1 MMSTFLGLSGAQ
13 SRRSSDCSLSP
24 HRDADA
30 AADILDQLLVLERDE
45 EDEYSLLDGTLVGVR
60 LPAAHCPLPAI
71 CSHRVTTARH
81 IIAHQNVGKDV
92 HLFGPCSGYW
102 VMGHVF
108 KTTVLGVAIDAP
120 PPMEIDS
127 LHRAPIR
134 VEGMLRSEG
143 LLD

>member
-1 MMSTFLGLSGAQ
+1 MHNRVGPVTVPCLRTGMQMLQRIFSTSFSFWREMRRMSTRCWMVPRTS
-13 SRRSSDCSLSP
+13 
-24 HRDADA
+24 
-30 AADILDQLLVLERDE
+30 
-45 EDEYSLLDGTLVGVR
+45 VGVR